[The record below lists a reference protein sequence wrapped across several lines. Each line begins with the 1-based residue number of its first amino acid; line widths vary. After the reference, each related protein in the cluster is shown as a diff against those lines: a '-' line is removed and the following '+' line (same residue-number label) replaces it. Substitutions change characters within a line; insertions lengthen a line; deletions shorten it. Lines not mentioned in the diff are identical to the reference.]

1 MKAIILCAGKGKRL
15 KPFTFSIP
23 KHLLT
28 IGNKTV
34 LSYLLDDI
42 IKYKIKSVGLV
53 VNRETKN
60 IFEEYLEKNR
70 YSNSLDFT
78 FIIQEKSNGLADA
91 CYSAKNFIGQDDF
104 LMFLGDNLIP
114 DGLKEMY
121 NENNLDSDSM
131 ILVSEVTDPRP
142 FGVVELD
149 SNGSVSNLVEK
160 PENPKS
166 NLIIVGIY
174 YFKPTI
180 FNAIENIKP
189 SLRGELEITDA
200 IKYLLMDNKKVKAI
214 KYKGTFIDIGN
225 FNNLLTANTFVL
237 DNIIKKKT
245 RISDSAIIENSKI
258 LDHVSIGNNSTIR
271 NSIIEN
277 SIIMEDTI
285 VEDAY
290 IKDSVV
296 GNRCRIYGNNQE
308 LHINIYA
315 GDNTNIR
322 LF

>member
-15 KPFTFSIP
+15 KPFTYSIP
-23 KHLLT
+23 KHLLP
-28 IGNKTV
+28 IGNKPV

-42 IKYKIKSVGLV
+42 IKYKIKSVGIV

-60 IFEEYLEKNR
+60 IFEEYLEINK
-70 YSNSLDFT
+70 YTNSLDFT
-78 FIIQEKSNGLADA
+78 FLIQEKSNGLADA
-91 CYSAKNFIGQDDF
+91 CYTAKNFIDQDDF

-114 DGLKEMY
+114 DSLNEMLKDS
-121 NENNLDSDSM
+121 NLDSDSM
-131 ILVSEVTDPRP
+131 ILVSEVKDPRP

-149 SNGSVSNLVEK
+149 ALGNVIDLVEK

-166 NLIIVGIY
+166 NYIIVGIY

-200 IKYLLMDNKKVKAI
+200 IKYLLIDKKNVKAI

-225 FNNLLTANTFVL
+225 FSNLLNANMFVL
-237 DNIIKKKT
+237 DNIFKCNLKL
-245 RISDSAIIENSKI
+245 SDSATIDNSKI
-258 LDHVSIGNNSTIR
+258 LNHVSVGNNSTIR

-277 SIIMEDTI
+277 SIIMDDTI
-285 VEDAY
+285 IEDVY
-290 IKDSVV
+290 IKDSIIANGCKII
-296 GNRCRIYGNNQE
+296 GNKKNTY
-308 LHINIYA
+308 INIYA
-315 GDNTNIR
+315 GDNTNLK